1 MGRFIGFLLAF
12 VLLAGAGAAGA
23 FFYGQHIYEK
33 PGAATADGKPRI
45 VMVGKGATAQSVAK
59 KLKAAGAIED
69 ELQFRTVFRVL
80 GMLPGE
86 KPVLKAGEYDIVSG
100 ASMKDIIAQISD
112 GKASNYVVVVPEGLT
127 SAMIIDLLENESWN
141 TTNEAWRPTEAEIAE
156 QRAQY
161 AALPD
166 AEKRKRKFRVKWGR
180 SVKLE
185 GPRPE
190 EPAEGVL
197 LPGDYAVQPGDTIAS
212 VVDRMIKA
220 RQKLMNDLWAGRQPG
235 LPFDTPEQ
243 AITLASIVE
252 KETGIATERPQV
264 ASVFVNRLR
273 RGMKLESD
281 PTIIYG
287 LTKGQP
293 LGRGILRSELDRKN
307 PYSTYQIDGLPPTPI
322 CNPGRAS
329 IEAVLNPPVTDDL
342 YFVAD
347 GTGGHAFSGSLGEH
361 ERNVSRW
368 RQVEKKSAKSPEKPA
383 EKAPAKD
390 AAVIPLQVPPGHAD
404 H

>member
-1 MGRFIGFLLAF
+1 MPGRPSETNGGVLGKVIGFLLAL
-12 VLLAGAGAAGA
+12 VLLAGASAAGA
-23 FFYGQHIYEK
+23 LFYGQYLYEK
-33 PGAATADGKPRI
+33 PGAAAPDGKPRI
-45 VMVGKGATAQSVAK
+45 VLVDKGATAQSVGK
-59 KLKAAGAIED
+59 KLKADGAIED
-69 ELQFRTVFRVL
+69 ELQFRTIFRVL

-86 KPVLKAGEYDIVSG
+86 KPVLKAGEYDIAPA
-100 ASMKDIIAQISD
+100 ASMKDIITQISE

-127 SAMIIDLLENESWN
+127 SAMIIDLLEAESWN

-161 AALPD
+161 AALSD
-166 AEKRKRKFRVKWGR
+166 DEKRKRKFRAKWGR
-180 SVKLE
+180 TVKLE

-235 LPFDTPEQ
+235 LPFDTPEE

-252 KETGIATERPQV
+252 KETGVATERPQV
-264 ASVFVNRLR
+264 ASIFVNRLR
-273 RGMKLESD
+273 RGIKLESD

-329 IEAVLNPPVTDDL
+329 IEAVLDPPVTDAL
-342 YFVAD
+342 FFVAD
-347 GTGGHAFSGSLGEH
+347 GSGGHAFAATYAEH
-361 ERNVSRW
+361 LRNVAKW
-368 RQVEKKSAKSPEKPA
+368 REVEASAAAALANSPVVATKP
-383 EKAPAKD
+383 
-390 AAVIPLQVPPGHAD
+390 
-404 H
+404 